1 MKIEQNLWRL
11 IALQHCF
18 IALSQPMPK
27 STSEAGSMS
36 WKYVDE
42 DVVELD
48 EESTCYRRRLGD
60 VLRCLDLAVAR

>member
-1 MKIEQNLWRL
+1 
-11 IALQHCF
+11 
-18 IALSQPMPK
+18 
-27 STSEAGSMS
+27 MS